1 MGFVIKDGSKKHGS
15 EVEFFDHKNR
25 KVTPLTLAP
34 LEEQD
39 PLESNKAW
47 QKVKEAILKSDM
59 DTVGIEKS
67 KIENAQREMRKKEQ
81 AEGREWQR
89 RFFTKQESDPL
100 FEKLT
105 KPIGE
110 KIENDKTNGIWRFD
124 SQKAANAQQP
134 LLIQL
139 GTT

>member
-1 MGFVIKDGSKKHGS
+1 
-15 EVEFFDHKNR
+15 
-25 KVTPLTLAP
+25 
-34 LEEQD
+34 
-39 PLESNKAW
+39 
-47 QKVKEAILKSDM
+47 M

-89 RFFTKQESDPL
+89 RFFTRLNGDPL
-100 FEKLT
+100 FEKLA

-124 SQKAANAQQP
+124 LQKATNTTAPLRTQP
-134 LLIQL
+134 
-139 GTT
+139 GTS